1 MKNTGIVR
9 RIDGLGRVVLPK
21 EIRKTLKLLTGNLL
35 QISIDGEKIVF
46 EKYSPI
52 SSFDKT
58 TSAVSENLYK
68 VVGLPVIVTDKERVI
83 KAFGKAKHL
92 KDEKLTEAFIKII
105 EDKSSFIIN
114 VNDGGVVKKIT
125 ANGDET
131 AFLNQIIVP
140 VITNE
145 QEGAGSVIVL
155 DDKPNATLGLKEL
168 NLCTLA
174 SKMLIAD
181 ID

>member
-1 MKNTGIVR
+1 MKSTGIVR
-9 RIDGLGRVVLPK
+9 RIDSLGRVVLPK
-21 EIRKTLKLLTGNLL
+21 EIRKTLKLITGNLL
-35 QISIDGEKIVF
+35 QISVEGEKIVF

-58 TSAVSENLYK
+58 TEAVSENLYSVIGMP
-68 VVGLPVIVTDKERVI
+68 VVVTDKERVV

-92 KDEKLTEAFIKII
+92 KGEKLSEEFSKII
-105 EDKSSFIIN
+105 ENKSSFI
-114 VNDGGVVKKIT
+114 VNASEGGSVKKIT
-125 ANGDET
+125 ASGNEDL
-131 AFLNQIIVP
+131 FLSQIIVP

-155 DDKPNATLGLKEL
+155 DDKPNGAFGLKEL